1 MAGYVK
7 LFGSILDSTI
17 WRTPPAVTK
26 VWIAM
31 IAMADRFGDVMASVP
46 GLADRARV
54 PRATCEK
61 ALRIFLAPD
70 RDSRTERDDGRRIER
85 IDGGWRV
92 LNYEKY
98 REMDGLSDRR
108 RKDAERQRRYYGRQ
122 KDAAS
127 RDTDVSLT
135 ALPPSPSP
143 SPSPSPA
150 AEQIRSG
157 VGSAPLS
164 RPGAGPR
171 ARTADAL
178 VAGTDVKLAQLR
190 EAEKRQASP
199 EEIAELRKLR
209 QGNGAA

>member
-31 IAMADRFGDVMASVP
+31 IAMADRYGEVMASLP

-61 ALRIFLAPD
+61 ALRIFMAPD
-70 RDSRTERDDGRRIER
+70 RDSRTESDDGRRIER

-108 RKDAERQRRYYGRQ
+108 KKDAERQRRYYGRQ
-122 KDAAS
+122 KTGVS
-127 RDTDVSLT
+127 RDTHASLT
-135 ALPPSPSP
+135 ASPPSPSP
-143 SPSPSPA
+143 SPSPPPDPD
-150 AEQIRSG
+150 QRGSG
-157 VGSAPLS
+157 PLS
-164 RPGAGPR
+164 RPGSGRKNGTP
-171 ARTADAL
+171 DL
-178 VAGTDVKLAQLR
+178 VAGTDRKLAELR
-190 EAEKRQASP
+190 IAAEKAATA
-199 EEIAELRKLR
+199 EEVEELRKLR
-209 QGNGAA
+209 KGNGAP